1 LVNLVDRELKF
12 FFTSPLFIS
21 LDLAPAALVAY
32 MLYHFQFFASLLSVS
47 LLSVIWVII
56 VLYSTFF
63 ELEIWRREF
72 LNKGIK
78 LKIYINTSEYTPFI
92 VHSLISLILLEL
104 KALIVLIALT
114 SSITDPELLIHFLI
128 ATHGCWLFSL
138 AIGYILSE
146 EVLRKLAG
154 STAIFLRVL
163 ILGVMTFMFR
173 PQSTGGSENQLS
185 SKIFLD
191 AFKEQNRS
199 LLILV
204 VLLISLLLYVLALY
218 ACSVAV
224 RNTRIDDI

>member
-1 LVNLVDRELKF
+1 VNLVDRELKF

>member
-21 LDLAPAALVAY
+21 LELAPAALVAY
-32 MLYHFQFFASLLSVS
+32 MLYHFKFFASLLPVS
-47 LLSVIWVII
+47 LLSVMWVII

-63 ELEIWRREF
+63 ELEIWRRDF
-72 LNKGIK
+72 LNKGIR
-78 LKIYINTSEYTPFI
+78 LKIYTNTSEYTPFL

-104 KALIVLIALT
+104 KTLIILTALRP
-114 SSITDPELLIHFLI
+114 SISDPQPLIHFLI

-138 AIGYILSE
+138 AIGYILSK

-154 STAIFLRVL
+154 STAIFLCVL
-163 ILGVMTFMFR
+163 ILGVMTFMFK
-173 PQSTGGSENQLS
+173 PSTIQSENQFS
-185 SKIFLD
+185 SSIFLD
-191 AFKEQNRS
+191 AFYKEQNRS

-204 VLLISLLLYVLALY
+204 VLLISLLLYILALY
-218 ACSVAV
+218 ACSVAL